1 MSNPGPASP
10 PPTPRRRRFMLAIV
24 AAIWLV
30 VAALAVV
37 LVTSETDRQDV
48 PDLVGAEAIDPAE
61 LLSDPSL
68 LLTDP
73 GILGQ
78 AIAQEAARLVG
89 ECMAAAGFAYHGVP
103 GIERVGDVDLLLA
116 SGYGLGQRLTIDAEL
131 ADLAY
136 LEGLGRRELD
146 DYEAALYGGNL
157 RDLAVGAL
165 PGGCARAGLDATL
178 DRLTELEGLSPSI
191 GEILAL
197 GIDDDGWRS
206 AGEGWFGC
214 MAERLAAVS
223 PLFAL
228 EPPTGLFPFA
238 PDFGDPDTFLS
249 FLIAGLDAPFAGG
262 LTEVE
267 AAIAGADAVCREA
280 FEAGTSDTVDA
291 LARLFVAENARLL
304 GDLLGGSDE

>member
-1 MSNPGPASP
+1 M
-10 PPTPRRRRFMLAIV
+10 V
-24 AAIWLV
+24 AVIWLV
-30 VAALAVV
+30 VAVLAGV
-37 LVTSETDRQDV
+37 LLTSQTDRQDV
-48 PDLVGAEAIDPAE
+48 PGLVGAEAIDPAE

-68 LLTDP
+68 LLTEP

-89 ECMAAAGFAYHGVP
+89 ECMAEAGFAYHGVP
-103 GIERVGDVDLLLA
+103 GIERVSDVDLLLA

-157 RDLAVGAL
+157 RDLAAGAL

-191 GEILAL
+191 GDILAI
-197 GIDDDGWRS
+197 GMDDDEWRS

-228 EPPTGLFPFA
+228 EPPGGLFPFA
-238 PDFGDPDTFLS
+238 PEFRDPDTFLG
-249 FLIAGLDAPFAGG
+249 FLIAGLDAPFAAG
-262 LTEVE
+262 LGEVE
-267 AAIAGADAVCREA
+267 SAIAGADAACREA
-280 FEAGTSDTVDA
+280 FEAGTADTLDV

>member
-1 MSNPGPASP
+1 M
-10 PPTPRRRRFMLAIV
+10 V
-24 AAIWLV
+24 AVIWLV

-37 LVTSETDRQDV
+37 FFTSQTGRPDV
-48 PDLVGAEAIDPAE
+48 PNLVGTEAIDPAD
-61 LLSDPSL
+61 LLSDPTL
-68 LLTDP
+68 LLTEP

-89 ECMAAAGFAYHGVP
+89 ECMAGAGFAYHGVP
-103 GIERVGDVDLLLA
+103 GIERVNDVDLLLA
-116 SGYGLGQRLTIDAEL
+116 SGYGLGQSLTIDADL

-136 LEGLGRRELD
+136 LEGLGSRELD

-157 RDLAVGAL
+157 RDLAAGAL

-191 GEILAL
+191 GEILAI
-197 GIDDDGWRS
+197 GIDDDEWRS
-206 AGEGWFGC
+206 AGERWFGC
-214 MAERLAAVS
+214 MADRLAAVS

-228 EPPTGLFPFA
+228 DPPVGLFPFA

-249 FLIAGLDAPFAGG
+249 FLIAGLDAPFAAG
-262 LTEVE
+262 LGEVE
-267 AAIAGADAVCREA
+267 AAIAGADATCREA
-280 FEAGTSDTVDA
+280 FEAGTSDSLDA